1 MYWSKAILYKKIH
14 SMITIPLVL
23 LNLQDDGFHL
33 LVEVV
38 VFNKTFKAV
47 LDTGASK
54 TVFDKTTVES
64 YLENQQLQISDRVS
78 TGLGTTNMESFT
90 WQVPQIEIGG
100 FQLNNFEVAVLDL
113 SSINYAYENLSIE
126 PIIGVIGGDI
136 LTSYRGVIDYGK
148 KTLTLKQKRRASQQA
163 FSNFNQT

>member
-1 MYWSKAILYKKIH
+1 
-14 SMITIPLVL
+14 MIEIPLVL

-54 TVFDKTTVES
+54 TVFDKSTVEK
-64 YLENQQLQISDRVS
+64 YLESEQLKSSDRVS

-90 WQVPQIEIGG
+90 WLVPDIKLGD
-100 FQLNNFEVAVLDL
+100 FHLMNFEVAVLDL
-113 SSINYAYENLSIE
+113 SSINFAYENLSVD
-126 PIIGVIGGDI
+126 PVIGVIGGDI
-136 LTSYRGVIDYGK
+136 LTAYRGVIDYGK
-148 KTLTLKQKRRASQQA
+148 MRLTLKKKKRLASKT
-163 FSNFNQT
+163 SS

>member
-1 MYWSKAILYKKIH
+1 
-14 SMITIPLVL
+14 MITIPLVL

-54 TVFDKTTVES
+54 TVFDKVTVEK
-64 YLENQQLQISDRVS
+64 YLEDQQLQISDRVS

-100 FQLNNFEVAVLDL
+100 FQLNDFEVAVLDL

-136 LTSYRGVIDYGK
+136 LTRYRGVIDYGK
-148 KTLTLKQKRRASQQA
+148 MTLTLKQKRRASQQA
-163 FSNFNQT
+163 FSN